1 MKQYVDFSG
10 RARRKEYWMFALMNA
25 IIAAALIIID
35 AGLGDEVLQ
44 SVYSLVVFLPSLAV
58 GVRRM
63 HDIGKSGWWLLI
75 GLIPLIGSIWLIVLA
90 CQDSEPGANRWGANP
105 KE

>member
-1 MKQYVDFSG
+1 MEWYLKCMKQYVDFSG

-35 AGLGDEVLQ
+35 AGRGDEVLQ

-63 HDIGKSGWWLLI
+63 HDIGCL
-75 GLIPLIGSIWLIVLA
+75 PTVFR
-90 CQDSEPGANRWGANP
+90 PRGAVIYLRCFGMFTSDGA
-105 KE
+105 E